1 MIEVVRS
8 QNSLHTRNSVDQN
21 ENNTR
26 EIVLVGVGQFVQGAR
41 AQPIDSRSPE
51 SGLLSSW
58 IANNMHHTYS
68 LQAENTTWIINTIYR
83 IKKY

>member
-1 MIEVVRS
+1 M
-8 QNSLHTRNSVDQN
+8 
-21 ENNTR
+21 
-26 EIVLVGVGQFVQGAR
+26 LVGVGQFVQGAR

-68 LQAENTTWIINTIYR
+68 LQAENIQGVSKKRYFFDFRLIYVLE
-83 IKKY
+83 IGFYFYAF

>member
-1 MIEVVRS
+1 M
-8 QNSLHTRNSVDQN
+8 
-21 ENNTR
+21 
-26 EIVLVGVGQFVQGAR
+26 LVGVGQFVQGAR

-68 LQAENTTWIINTIYR
+68 LQAENITWIINKILNKL
-83 IKKY
+83 IIE